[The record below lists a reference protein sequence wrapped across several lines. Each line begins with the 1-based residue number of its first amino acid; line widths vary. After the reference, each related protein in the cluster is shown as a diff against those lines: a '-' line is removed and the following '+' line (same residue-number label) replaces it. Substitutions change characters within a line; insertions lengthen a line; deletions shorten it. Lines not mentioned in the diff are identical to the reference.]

1 MDNEKTPMNTD
12 TNAERIAELEE
23 QIALKTT
30 NAPRRNNRIFTIV
43 FILIFIIGLSM
54 AVYPFVSDLVIESK
68 QDDAVEEYQVA
79 ISAMSEEEKNAEF
92 EKAQE
97 YNSAESGDYT
107 SALASGDIMCVVE
120 VPVLD
125 VKLPVYHGTSAKVLD
140 FALGHIE
147 TTSLPV
153 GGEGTHCVIT
163 GHTGLT
169 RVRILD
175 NLDKTQVGD
184 MIYIHILGKV
194 LEYKIDDINIIE
206 PNDTSCLLPVAGE
219 DYLTLV
225 TCYPYGINSH
235 RLCVRGTRVG
245 TQDEATFVSAE
256 NEENTSQT
264 EYSPAIND
272 TRYYSGG
279 RHRGGV
285 NYIRIA
291 LVVAGAIGLIVFVII
306 LAKPK
311 KKNK

>member
-23 QIALKTT
+23 QIALKTM
-30 NAPRRNNRIFTIV
+30 NVPRRNNRIFTIV

-68 QDDAVEEYQVA
+68 QDDAVEEYQVS

-107 SALASGDIMCVVE
+107 SALASGGIMCVVE

-245 TQDEATFVSAE
+245 TQDEATFISAE

-264 EYSPAIND
+264 ENSPAIND
-272 TRYYSGG
+272 TGYYSGG

-291 LVVAGAIGLIVFVII
+291 LVVAGSIGLIVFVII

>member
-23 QIALKTT
+23 QIALKTM
-30 NAPRRNNRIFTIV
+30 NVPRINNRIFTIV

-92 EKAQE
+92 EKAQK
-97 YNSAESGDYT
+97 YNADKSGDYT
-107 SALASGDIMCVVE
+107 SALASGDIMCIVE
-120 VPVLD
+120 VPVLN

-140 FALGHIE
+140 FALGHVE

-153 GGEGTHCVIT
+153 GGAGTHCVIT

-175 NLDKTQVGD
+175 NLDKAQVGD

-194 LEYKIDDINIIE
+194 LEYRIDDINIIE
-206 PNDTSCLLPVAGE
+206 PNDTSCLLTVAGE

-225 TCYPYGINSH
+225 TCYPYGINTH
-235 RLCVRGTRVG
+235 RLCVRSTRVG
-245 TQDEATFVSAE
+245 TQDEATFISAE
-256 NEENTSQT
+256 NEENTSQS
-264 EYSPAIND
+264 ENSPAIND
-272 TRYYSGG
+272 TQYYSGG

-285 NYIRIA
+285 NYIWIA